1 MRPGRRASPYEPGGA
16 PTPVGAHVRS
26 PATRPEALRAPCPRK
41 APVMDVDEFWAES
54 GPVTGVGLVVAGRTQ
69 MGAGWAQ
76 QGLGGGGLGV
86 VVEVAGHD
94 DRSLLA
100 VAVEECGDVGGDA
113 DCLFV

>member
-1 MRPGRRASPYEPGGA
+1 
-16 PTPVGAHVRS
+16 
-26 PATRPEALRAPCPRK
+26 
-41 APVMDVDEFWAES
+41 
-54 GPVTGVGLVVAGRTQ
+54 

>member
-1 MRPGRRASPYEPGGA
+1 M
-16 PTPVGAHVRS
+16 RS
-26 PATRPEALRAPCPRK
+26 PASTPGAAGACPRK
-41 APVMDVDEFWAES
+41 APVTDVDEFWAES